1 MAKGFSVKPTVQKK
15 KGREYDI
22 PAIKE
27 RMKGKT
33 IAICLPGQGVSYAF
47 LKNFVQL
54 CFEIVQNNMG
64 IAIQQDYS
72 SVVNF
77 ARCKVLGASVTRG
90 RSQKPWNGQ
99 LEYDYQLWIDSDI
112 IFNANQFWALCDTA
126 LPETPPEREE
136 PKEEDCPH
144 MNLSDEE
151 LNDLYEAEKNNA
163 PDYAFTIRK
172 ERVRRLMLTGNPIVA
187 GYYLTADGHTT
198 SCAHWLSAE
207 DFVKNGGVMDHETAD
222 TIIRSSALKTVDYTG
237 FGWVLVQKGVF
248 ENMLYP
254 WFPIK
259 LQEFPNGV
267 TDFCGEDVGF
277 CLDAKELGMD
287 IIVDPQIRVL
297 HEKIRYL

>member
-15 KGREYDI
+15 KHREYDI
-22 PAIKE
+22 SAIKE

-33 IAICLPGQGVSYAF
+33 IALCLPGQNVSYTF

-54 CFEIVQNNMG
+54 CFELVQNNMG

-77 ARCKVLGASVTRG
+77 ARCKVLGANVTRG
-90 RSQKPWNGQ
+90 KYQLPWDGK
-99 LEYDYQLWIDSDI
+99 LDYDYQLWIDSDI
-112 IFNANQFWALCDTA
+112 VFNANQFWALCDTA
-126 LPETPPEREE
+126 LPAEAPDRGEVN
-136 PKEEDCPH
+136 EDEFPYSF
-144 MNLSDEE
+144 LSDEE
-151 LNDLYEAEKNNA
+151 LDQLYLEKQD
-163 PDYAFTIRK
+163 PLVDQTFEIRK

-187 GYYLTADGHTT
+187 GWYATADGHTT

-207 DFVKNGGVMDHETAD
+207 DFVKNGGVMDHETVE
-222 TIIRSSALKTVDYTG
+222 TIQRSSALKTVDYTG

-254 WFPIK
+254 WFPIL

-267 TDFCGEDVGF
+267 TDYCGEDVGAA
-277 CLDAKELGMD
+277 LKAKELGLE
-287 IIVDPQIRVL
+287 IIVDPQIRVG
-297 HEKIRYL
+297 HEKIRCL